1 MYVKIPNDINDYE
14 EKIFKGL
21 SSKQIIFFIIA
32 VCTGFLIFALLGLV
46 LKLPGEIV
54 SFIIMFSVIPIF
66 LIGFFR
72 KDGIPMDKWALYAL
86 QFILYSKRC
95 LYDTQLGGV
104 KVVRKKRKNKK
115 QQEISERDG

>member
-21 SSKQIIFFIIA
+21 SSKQIIFGIIA

-115 QQEISERDG
+115 QQEISESDG

>member
-21 SSKQIIFFIIA
+21 SSKQIIFGIIA

-66 LIGFFR
+66 LIGFFK

>member
-21 SSKQIIFFIIA
+21 SSKQIIFGIIA

-95 LYDTQLGGV
+95 LYNTQLGGV

-115 QQEISERDG
+115 QQEISESDG